1 MTTATRRIA
10 EGPPRG
16 RPAVTL
22 LPPGADGRQPGGPRG
37 GTRRDIG
44 YSLRQRGRSDE
55 RVRDIDWV
63 QHRGS
68 CEAFQHDTGRVVDPV
83 AARATGPGLM
93 ARSQRKHDHA
103 VSHPFYGGRRPILG
117 MWSRLKRARRLAH
130 AQNDPI
136 CAASRVHHRT
146 ADSDHKAG
154 RRAVISRAGVLYA
167 KGAPNRPVGSPEFLC
182 TAVQPRQRTD
192 LPRIARWVKPD
203 VVSAAGCRIDEHLEQ
218 WPAQASSEPVIPDR
232 PEVAPEATSTD
243 TSH

>member
-16 RPAVTL
+16 RLAVTL
-22 LPPGADGRQPGGPRG
+22 LPPGTDGRQPGGPRG
-37 GTRRDIG
+37 GTRRSIG
-44 YSLRQRGRSDE
+44 YSPCQRGRSGE

-83 AARATGPGLM
+83 AAGPLAPGLM
-93 ARSQRKHDHA
+93 ARTQRKHDHA
-103 VSHPFYGGRRPILG
+103 VSHPFHGGRRPIPG
-117 MWSRLKRARRLAH
+117 MRSRLKRARRLAH

-167 KGAPNRPVGSPEFLC
+167 KGAPNRPVGS
-182 TAVQPRQRTD
+182 A
-192 LPRIARWVKPD
+192 
-203 VVSAAGCRIDEHLEQ
+203 
-218 WPAQASSEPVIPDR
+218 
-232 PEVAPEATSTD
+232 
-243 TSH
+243 